1 MEGHNIEILSLVN
14 VDFCRGAEEDM
25 EEPLL
30 DAASTSEGNFPVATD
45 GDDGEGLASTSG
57 MRLVADGP
65 HAVRVRDNFRSNY
78 FRTLIGSPRYRVGAP
93 SEQSR
98 ARKRERLELLR
109 PPTSA
114 DDDTFDE
121 VFKFH
126 SYDGPGL
133 SPTSSPGLQV
143 SPPASSIVSRETALS
158 FSSDSSGV
166 SGPKPVALGDGM
178 ASISRSIFN
187 LTNTSIGAGILAM
200 PYFYE
205 SSGLLLGT
213 VLLICIAVMSAFSL
227 HLLVLCFRK
236 DAVAGSYI
244 GAAYSAFGQR
254 GSTAVQISMLLLTF
268 GAITTYFIIM
278 GTICCQTIVQLVL
291 PSIGGTDSS
300 AHNMHCSIPSTVPT
314 YCNRNI
320 WSAIMGV
327 LPILPLSLLKN
338 LSALGAFSLLSIAAV
353 LWLSILIVWDSV
365 SHGFHIDITNTTAG
379 GPNILAHWSMKLFF
393 SLPTVCLAFL
403 NHTNIHGIVEEME
416 RPSKPRVRTL
426 ITSSTLIAAVLYI
439 CVGIMG
445 YLRFGDKTEDDIFL
459 SYVNLSRTKT
469 VLFCTGR
476 IGLLICLVCSTP
488 LIVHPCRLCLVRFPR

>member
-1 MEGHNIEILSLVN
+1 M
-14 VDFCRGAEEDM
+14 D
-25 EEPLL
+25 EPLL
-30 DAASTSEGNFPVATD
+30 EAANTSEGELPDVTD
-45 GDDGEGLASTSG
+45 GDGGDGLASTSG
-57 MRLVADGP
+57 MHLVADGP
-65 HAVRVRDNFRSNY
+65 HAVRVRENFRSNY
-78 FRTLIGSPRYRVGAP
+78 FRTLIGSPRYRAGAP
-93 SEQSR
+93 SVQSR
-98 ARKRERLELLR
+98 AKKRERLELLR
-109 PPTSA
+109 PLGFTE
-114 DDDTFDE
+114 DTFDD
-121 VFKFH
+121 VFVFH
-126 SYDGPGL
+126 SYDGQDL
-133 SPTSSPGLQV
+133 SPGSSPRLQV
-143 SPPASSIVSRETALS
+143 SPPASSVVSRETALS

-166 SGPKPVALGDGM
+166 SGPKPVALGDGVS
-178 ASISRSIFN
+178 SIFRSIFN

-213 VLLICIAVMSAFSL
+213 FLLICIAIMSAFSL

-254 GSTAVQISMLLLTF
+254 GSTAVQVSMFLLTF

-291 PSIGGTDSS
+291 PSIGGSDAS
-300 AHNMHCSIPSTVPT
+300 AQNMRCSIPSTVPT

-379 GPNILAHWSMKLFF
+379 TGSPNILAHWSMNLFF

-426 ITSSTLIAAVLYI
+426 ITSSTLIASVLYI

-469 VLFCTGR
+469 ILFCTGR

-488 LIVHPCRLCLVRFPR
+488 LIVHPCRLCLVRSLPPTYETMKTTSNSHT